1 MHPLQNM
8 LPQHRA
14 ITGSVYIS
22 VHIEHV
28 SGDNNGCVGS
38 TSKSPT
44 LCCNSIGLCLE
55 RSTASCRRV
64 CWSSKSLLGLE
75 EFTRSR
81 RESWGPKSL
90 KRRFPTCKLRR
101 VDPPLVS
108 DNAPLERFFPFF
120 SHFADFHPSE
130 PEERAD
136 SLTVLVYANLVLEHC
151 DHAHRGNTFQT
162 LVPCCWCACGVCT
175 GEA

>member
-1 MHPLQNM
+1 MHPLQNV
-8 LPQHRA
+8 LPQHSA

-81 RESWGPKSL
+81 RESWGFEKKIPHL
-90 KRRFPTCKLRR
+90 QTAIPHLFPIMPHL
-101 VDPPLVS
+101 
-108 DNAPLERFFPFF
+108 NAFFRFFPTSLIF
-120 SHFADFHPSE
+120 
-130 PEERAD
+130 ERAD